1 MSSLDSS
8 EVFPVIGDGNLILY
22 FILEYFNK
30 LNKKK
35 TRKLIGDS
43 DVGDI
48 VMLMT

>member
-8 EVFPVIGDGNLILY
+8 EVFPVIGDGNLSY

-35 TRKLIGDS
+35 TRNLIGDS